1 MKMIIFGNENDI
13 LLSSDWISV
22 LEIQNKRLF
31 GSYVGALYSQ
41 INGNNENKSIH
52 LYDEGKELDIKKNI
66 LYISDLLSFNFNDRS
81 ILGGLQKKLERIQL
95 NETEQ
100 WSKIENKYLEFYSYA
115 MDLIYEIDLD
125 IESSSEISIAK
136 ILKAFEIK
144 IIDINEHTYLEK
156 LLILIDV
163 VSELELSLVIV
174 FINLKTYLDP
184 ADLLEFYKYS
194 AYRKI
199 QVLLIESTSCIE
211 KIKYERKIIIDTDF
225 DEILI
230 T

>member
-1 MKMIIFGNENDI
+1 MQ
-13 LLSSDWISV
+13 V
-22 LEIQNKRLF
+22 
-31 GSYVGALYSQ
+31 
-41 INGNNENKSIH
+41 
-52 LYDEGKELDIKKNI
+52 
-66 LYISDLLSFNFNDRS
+66 YISDLLSFNFNDRS
-81 ILGGLQKKLERIQL
+81 ILGGLQKKLEKIQL

-115 MDLIYEIDLD
+115 MDLICEIDLD
-125 IESSSEISIAK
+125 IESSSALSIAK
-136 ILKAFEIK
+136 ILKVFEIK

-174 FINLKTYLDP
+174 FINLKSYLDP

-199 QVLLIESTSCIE
+199 QILLIESSSCIE